1 MSTVRT
7 ARFFLSI
14 TALSLQQQKQD
25 EDFTECHFTA
35 GNISFGT
42 ILNHSSYLEGL
53 DDHQWYLDNIPFI
66 DTPDKS
72 LQEVYY
78 YRTSVIKRHLKWVAE
93 GEGWVVT
100 EFIHPVSWSS
110 KFQTTPDS
118 APHQVVEL
126 RWLRDLNYNKDVIQQ
141 YTRGGV
147 EKLSG

>member
-1 MSTVRT
+1 MKISMSVTSLLLAIFPLART
-7 ARFFLSI
+7 ANPRPYPP
-14 TALSLQQQKQD
+14 ADAYLQ
-25 EDFTECHFTA
+25 TT
-35 GNISFGT
+35 N